1 MTHEKKVVIM
11 RNGKK
16 ILKQNSLPSGIIIK
30 LGCWVAFVALCTWF
44 VMQMSLDYSTV
55 LVGTLAYAGI
65 SIVLKLIRMVV
76 NILLSLI
83 SFLLITALIL
93 FLIF

>member
-1 MTHEKKVVIM
+1 M

-30 LGCWVAFVALCTWF
+30 LGCWTAFIALCVCF
-44 VMQMSLDYSTV
+44 VMQLRLDYSTV
-55 LVGTLAYAGI
+55 LVGMLAYAGI
-65 SIVLKLIRMVV
+65 SLVLKLIRMAVS
-76 NILLSLI
+76 ILLSLI